1 MDYYVIS
8 AVKAALLMGFL
19 LLTLLYLQW
28 IERKVIAHVQVR
40 IGPHRVGP
48 HGLLQP
54 VADSLKLLLKED
66 LIPPHVNKFLYLLAP
81 LIAVTLALVSYAV
94 IPFGPEVEIF
104 GVRTRLQLADL
115 DIAVLFVLA
124 VSSMTVYAIVLAGWA
139 SNSKYPLLGALRS
152 AAQMISYELPLA
164 LAVAAPLLLANT
176 LNLREIV
183 ERQEGYYLGFLP
195 RWNISQLPA
204 PQLLGFVVF
213 VVAMFAETNRVPF
226 DLPEAENELV
236 AGFHA
241 EYSAMKFAAFF
252 MAEYANMITVSAMA
266 TLLFLGGWLP
276 PWPARLG
283 SDWVPSVLFLGAGA
297 LTLYHGPERGSRAR
311 PPHRCPWW
319 RRVLRPRLGTLP
331 CLPCHPVIV
340 PPFWFL
346 AKVGLLLWIFMWV
359 RGTLPRFRYDQL
371 MRFAWGTLFPLGV
384 VNLVATGLLV
394 AVFGS
399 V

>member
-1 MDYYVIS
+1 MDYYLITG
-8 AVKAALLMGFL
+8 VKAALLMGFL

-40 IGPHRVGP
+40 IGPSRVGP

-66 LIPPHVNKFLYLLAP
+66 LVPPHVNRFLYLLAP
-81 LIAVTLALVSYAV
+81 FLAVTLALLSYAV
-94 IPFGPEVEIF
+94 IPFGPEIEIF

-124 VSSMTVYAIVLAGWA
+124 VSSLFVYAIVLAGWA

-195 RWNISQLPA
+195 RWNVFQLPA
-204 PQLLGFVVF
+204 PQLLGLVIF

-236 AGFHA
+236 AGFHT

-276 PWPARLG
+276 PWP
-283 SDWVPSVLFLGAGA
+283 
-297 LTLYHGPERGSRAR
+297 
-311 PPHRCPWW
+311 
-319 RRVLRPRLGTLP
+319 
-331 CLPCHPVIV
+331 
-340 PPFWFL
+340 
-346 AKVGLLLWIFMWV
+346 
-359 RGTLPRFRYDQL
+359 
-371 MRFAWGTLFPLGV
+371 
-384 VNLVATGLLV
+384 
-394 AVFGS
+394 
-399 V
+399 